1 MKIWIYCFLLTLAPI
16 LFITCDGD
24 LLTKI
29 NDTSSDLE
37 SQDARIDSLITLI
50 DEQQKDIDSLKNN
63 TTMID
68 SILTLI
74 QNDSEVH
81 VITGIITEDHYYTN
95 DKEILF
101 SNSNIYQDESLIQ
114 VQFKSPEWAAELGYS
129 PYSYWPIQPSEMYSE
144 THTLTFSKWHK
155 EREDWYTATLSV
167 PNLTESVINNG
178 IIYVTMLFS
187 PDDYWRVLP
196 YLEIYDS
203 DNFPVDWVA
212 NFSYSFLQNGKL
224 DIDCDLSMEANHDWW
239 YNYLNYTMKVK
250 VTILPFFEDN
260 ENGMYFTYVAD
271 GAVIFLDEAYGHKIG
286 WNYKL
291 IIINP

>member
-16 LFITCDGD
+16 LFITCDAD

-50 DEQQKDIDSLKNN
+50 DEQ
-63 TTMID
+63 
-68 SILTLI
+68 

-144 THTLTFSKWHK
+144 THTLTLSKWHK
-155 EREDWYTATLSV
+155 ENEGWYTATLSV